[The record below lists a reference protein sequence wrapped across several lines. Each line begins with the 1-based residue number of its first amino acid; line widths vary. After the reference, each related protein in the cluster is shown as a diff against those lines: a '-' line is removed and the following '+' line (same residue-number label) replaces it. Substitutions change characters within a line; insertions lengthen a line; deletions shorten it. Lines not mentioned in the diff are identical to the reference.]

1 MRLRL
6 LAVFIGAVL
15 VALTFTFPVWQ
26 PLFQGEDAG
35 PQRALPGLPD
45 DLEAVFQA
53 LPADQQ
59 AAYQV
64 IAAENID
71 NVIAMLNASIQ
82 QPVQAPSEMELLP
95 SLTGPVRIGTGTF
108 QRIDVL
114 RWGQGDVVIYEEVDD
129 DKLLRLENFNVA
141 NGPNL
146 RVVLSASSEPLTVD
160 AMRQDNLDI
169 DLGQLAGTVGN
180 QNYEVP
186 ADTDMSRYRTVV
198 IYSPSVNLIYAYAP
212 LFITQ

>member
-6 LAVFIGAVL
+6 LSVLIGAVL

-26 PLFQGEDAG
+26 PLFQTEDAG
-35 PQRALPGLPD
+35 PQRALPGLPS
-45 DLEAVFQA
+45 DLDAVFQA

-59 AAYQV
+59 AAYQQL
-64 IAAENID
+64 AAENID
-71 NVIAMLNASIQ
+71 TVIAMLNASVQ

-95 SLTGPVRIGTGTF
+95 SLTGPVRVGTGTF
-108 QRIDVL
+108 RRIDAL
-114 RWGQGDVVIYEEVDD
+114 RWGQGDVVIYEEVDEA
-129 DKLLRLENFNVA
+129 KLLRLENFNVA

-146 RVVLSASSEPLTVD
+146 RVVLSASSEPLTVE

-186 ADTDMSRYRTVV
+186 ADTDLSRYRTVV
-198 IYSPSVNLIYAYAP
+198 IFSPSVNLIYAYAP